1 MAAIKTLA
9 EYKNP
14 LTLDGKIEKHPL
26 VTVAKLKRTQELL
39 EAALAGNR
47 VAEARLAELFTSSDI
62 GFSLTHL
69 INMQVIPLLPEDE
82 KQVIDGLVTT
92 RTVRDFNPVTLL
104 KLIKGDKLEGDGV
117 NSRGALAVVPEGTRY
132 PIVSV
137 KGDQNSMY
145 EKLGKRG
152 ARFEFTWESKINDSL
167 TGLLEQIPGALRE
180 TQRDTTYEEIFDA
193 LDQATIA
200 AGAVTLPDGTIV
212 PPNAPLTPESLIA
225 AAMDH
230 ELRLIDGRK
239 IGVTSAFNLFVPVG
253 GKRKF
258 EWQLE
263 RFLAVIEEQEGALR
277 LRPAPLGK
285 LLPNYTIVETD
296 RLSGAQWKLVPK
308 PGTTKGQPVWELLK
322 LRGYEDIELRMK
334 SDAGFYPG
342 GGKVD
347 AFEGSY
353 EADTISM
360 RARLVRGSVLWE
372 PKWIV
377 SSRGDGAA

>member
-1 MAAIKTLA
+1 MSTLL
-9 EYKNP
+9 ENYQNP
-14 LTLDGKIEKHPL
+14 ITLDGKLEVHPL
-26 VTVAKLKRTQELL
+26 VTEAKLARAKELF
-39 EAALAGNR
+39 EKALAGDR
-47 VAEARLAELFTSSDI
+47 IADATLAELFTSSSI

-69 INMQVIPLLPEDE
+69 INMQVIPQLPEDE

-104 KLIKGDKLEGDGV
+104 DLIGLGKLNGPGI

-132 PIVSV
+132 PIVTV
-137 KGDQNSMY
+137 KGNQDSMY

-167 TGLLEQIPGALRE
+167 TGLLEQIPDALRD

-193 LDQATIA
+193 LDEA
-200 AGAVTLPDGTIV
+200 ALPASAVTLPDGTIV
-212 PPNAPLTPESLIA
+212 PPNAPLSPEAIIA
-225 AAMDH
+225 ASMFH
-230 ELRLIDGRK
+230 ELVKINNRK
-239 IGVTSAFNLFVPVG
+239 IGIISAYNLFLPTG
-253 GKRKF
+253 GKKK
-258 EWQLE
+258 WDWMVE
-263 RFLAVIEEQEGALR
+263 RFNSVIEEQEGSLR

-285 LLPNYTIVETD
+285 LMPNLTVVESD
-296 RLSGAQWKLVPK
+296 RIPTGTWKLVPK
-308 PGTTKGQPVWELLK
+308 PGTTKGRPVWELLK

-342 GGKVD
+342 GGTVD

-360 RARLVRGSVLWE
+360 RARLVRGSVLWDDR
-372 PKWIV
+372 WIV
-377 SSRGDGAA
+377 ASNGSGQA